1 MILWAS
7 IGGAVGLVLGITGA
21 GGSMTA
27 VPLLMHAAG
36 MDVHRATVFSL
47 IAVFLSSSLNWVVQR
62 RATDLTVSFIM
73 APFSFLGA
81 IVFAPLK
88 AASPAW
94 VIKALFIGVI
104 TLALATVWR
113 NGGSPRRE
121 AAPVTRRK
129 PGGTYYFGV
138 SAAGG
143 ILGGVCTMTGLG
155 GGAVM
160 LPMLMGPLGMTM
172 KHAVSTSLLT
182 QTLAALG
189 AAWIQRRSVAETF
202 SGPTVLAL
210 TAGIVVAA
218 KAVQMMTV
226 RLPAEKMDLVRRV
239 VLTAVIAASAVGMIA
254 G

>member
-1 MILWAS
+1 
-7 IGGAVGLVLGITGA
+7 
-21 GGSMTA
+21 
-27 VPLLMHAAG
+27 
-36 MDVHRATVFSL
+36 
-47 IAVFLSSSLNWVVQR
+47 
-62 RATDLTVSFIM
+62 
-73 APFSFLGA
+73 
-81 IVFAPLK
+81 
-88 AASPAW
+88 
-94 VIKALFIGVI
+94 
-104 TLALATVWR
+104 
-113 NGGSPRRE
+113 
-121 AAPVTRRK
+121 
-129 PGGTYYFGV
+129 
-138 SAAGG
+138 
-143 ILGGVCTMTGLG
+143 
-155 GGAVM
+155 M